1 MDNLDKLRGKFITF
15 EGGEG
20 AGKSTQSKKLVE
32 YLNNNNIKAVWTR
45 EPGGCE
51 DAEEIRKLLI
61 SGSKDRWDGIT
72 ELLLM
77 YAARRV
83 HTEKKIKPLLQDG
96 VTVISDRYLDSTLA
110 YQGFASD
117 IPIET
122 INIIR
127 NIVLNDFRPDLT
139 VILDLDPA
147 IGLNRVDVRGDKN
160 RFEDKDFI
168 FHQKVREGF
177 DYIFENEKKFR
188 NIVKINVGNEGI
200 DELSNIILEK
210 SIKIFDNI

>member
-1 MDNLDKLRGKFITF
+1 MKNLNKLKGKFITF

-32 YLNNNNIKAVWTR
+32 YLNNNNIETVWTR

-61 SGSKDRWDGIT
+61 SGGKDRWDGIT

-83 HTEKKIKPLLQDG
+83 HTEKKIKPLLQKG
-96 VTVISDRYLDSTLA
+96 ITVISDRYLDSTLA

-117 IPIET
+117 IPVET
-122 INIIR
+122 INSVR
-127 NIVLNDFRPDLT
+127 NIVLGDFRPDLT
-139 VILDLDPA
+139 VILDLEPQ
-147 IGLNRVDVRGDKN
+147 IGLNRVDIRGVKN

-168 FHQKVREGF
+168 FHQKVRKGF
-177 DYIFENEKKFR
+177 DYIYNNEKEIR
-188 NIVKINVGNEGI
+188 NFIKIDVEDKNI
-200 DELSNIILEK
+200 DELFEIIVEKICENIK
-210 SIKIFDNI
+210 

>member
-1 MDNLDKLRGKFITF
+1 MENIIKGKFITF

-32 YLNNNNIKAVWTR
+32 YLNNNKIEAVWTR

-61 SGSKDRWDGIT
+61 SGGKDRWDGIT

-83 HTEKKIKPLLQDG
+83 HTEKKIKPLLKKG
-96 VTVISDRYLDSTLA
+96 VVVVSDRYLDSSLA
-110 YQGFASD
+110 YQGFASN
-117 IPIET
+117 IPMET
-122 INIIR
+122 INSIR
-127 NIVLNDFRPDLT
+127 DIVLGDFRPDLT
-139 VILDLDPA
+139 IILDLD
-147 IGLNRVDVRGDKN
+147 IKEGLNRADIRGEKN
-160 RFEDKDFI
+160 RFEDKDLS

-177 DYIFENEKKFR
+177 DYIYKNEKNRK
-188 NIVKINVGNEGI
+188 ISKINVENLGI
-200 DELSNIILEK
+200 EELFEIVLSEIRSRLG
-210 SIKIFDNI
+210 

>member
-1 MDNLDKLRGKFITF
+1 MKNLNKLKGKFITF

-32 YLNNNNIKAVWTR
+32 YLNNNNIETVWTR

-61 SGSKDRWDGIT
+61 SGGKDRWDGIT

-83 HTEKKIKPLLQDG
+83 HTEKKIKPLLQKG
-96 VTVISDRYLDSTLA
+96 ITVISDRYLDSTLA

-117 IPIET
+117 IPVET
-122 INIIR
+122 INSVR
-127 NIVLNDFRPDLT
+127 NIVLGDFRPDLT
-139 VILDLDPA
+139 VILDLKPQ
-147 IGLNRVDVRGDKN
+147 IGLNRVDIRGVKN

-168 FHQKVREGF
+168 FHQKVRKGF
-177 DYIFENEKKFR
+177 DYIYNNEKEIR
-188 NIVKINVGNEGI
+188 NFIKIDVEDKNI
-200 DELSNIILEK
+200 DELFEIIVEKICENIK
-210 SIKIFDNI
+210 